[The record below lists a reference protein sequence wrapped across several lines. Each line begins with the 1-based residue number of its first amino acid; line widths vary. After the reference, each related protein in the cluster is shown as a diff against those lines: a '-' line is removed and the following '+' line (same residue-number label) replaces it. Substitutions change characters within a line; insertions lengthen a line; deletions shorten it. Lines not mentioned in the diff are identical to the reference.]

1 MIKPLCLALLGCISL
16 SAHAENI
23 IRVAAPI
30 KGVGIWE
37 SIGWVYS
44 DWVEN
49 GGLVACTDWTPLASS
64 FPQGVQ
70 FMQSRSCYQPY
81 TRTGQVYEINSLTQ
95 ATRAVGEPQ
104 TMGRNDKKN
113 FNNQGIGTATTL
125 TNCRYSFGPSTY
137 VRQDGEG
144 STSFTWYL
152 DGRVLSGSEINNYA
166 MGELMTYGPPYVY
179 WSICEKPAA

>member
-1 MIKPLCLALLGCISL
+1 
-16 SAHAENI
+16 
-23 IRVAAPI
+23 
-30 KGVGIWE
+30 
-37 SIGWVYS
+37 
-44 DWVEN
+44 
-49 GGLVACTDWTPLASS
+49 
-64 FPQGVQ
+64 
-70 FMQSRSCYQPY
+70 MQSRSCYQPY

-95 ATRAVGEPQ
+95 ATRAVGEPR